1 MQSDH
6 LLTYLFTVY
15 ISSSGN
21 KCKQQLYDDILEDS
35 GSRYHWVTT
44 VKVTGSQL
52 AFEEINFPFL
62 VCIVNL
68 SIFNHS
74 SKTTWKQQQWLPLY
88 HCLMDD
94 YFKSILKLNLNWVFR
109 RTLALFMI
117 VNFCFVFLF
126 PNFLYVLDV
135 WPVVR
140 SFPSE
145 LSD

>member
-1 MQSDH
+1 MQSDN

-21 KCKQQLYDDILEDS
+21 MCKQQFYDNILEDS

-44 VKVTGSQL
+44 VKFTGSQL
-52 AFEEINFPFL
+52 AFEEINLPFF

-68 SIFNHS
+68 CIFNHS

-94 YFKSILKLNLNWVFR
+94 YFNSILKLNLNRVFR
-109 RTLALFMI
+109 RTLALFTI
-117 VNFCFVFLF
+117 ENFCYVFLF
-126 PNFLYVLDV
+126 ANFLYVLDV